1 MTAPSPWAARA
12 SSPVRTVVRASAR
25 RAGQGRSGP
34 LRAEPEPPAPE
45 SEVVVER
52 EPASEIREPGSPLR
66 RVLAGVE
73 SLAMFGGLVA
83 AAMLVGDAWR
93 TSSTDT
99 RVIDGVSLAG
109 VPIGGFDR
117 DRLEPIAANVA
128 ERSLDRELVL
138 TAGPVSTTTSARALG
153 ARPVAE
159 DVVAEAL
166 ALGHSGNLL
175 DDLRV
180 RGQARRGELDLRVG
194 MRFDEQRALEQLLAL
209 APDVDTMS
217 TPTRL
222 DLERRKVL
230 AATRGTALLP
240 YDSLSNVAIGLAA
253 GHDEIALAI
262 AHKAAVPPDEDPLGL
277 IADSLDIG
285 VVLGSFSTPY
295 SMDIAVADRTHNLK
309 VGAAALDGTVIMP
322 GELFSFNAV
331 VGERSVE
338 AGYRYAPG
346 IEAGQLVD
354 VVGGG
359 ICQVASTIFGAGFF
373 AGLEI
378 VDARPHSR
386 PSAYVD
392 MGLDATV
399 VWPSVD
405 LVLRNQFEFPIVLHM
420 RVSQGQVHAEVL
432 GPRRPYQVAF
442 ERTLKEATPY
452 ETVVRD
458 DPKLRSGADML
469 VQRGMRGFELE
480 RVRKLYQGGEVVAT
494 EVAELEYPPTR
505 EIIRRGTNPSGELP
519 EHKQLPALRDPAAS
533 MRIMQ

>member
-12 SSPVRTVVRASAR
+12 ASPVRTVVRPAAR
-25 RAGQGRSGP
+25 RSTSTREV
-34 LRAEPEPPAPE
+34 RAIPE
-45 SEVVVER
+45 SEPESEAAPRPATAPGER
-52 EPASEIREPGSPLR
+52 QPPGP
-66 RVLAGVE
+66 RVLAGLE
-73 SLAMFGGLVA
+73 SLAMVAGLVA
-83 AAMLVGDAWR
+83 AAVMVGGAWR
-93 TSSTDT
+93 SSVTDD
-99 RVIDGVSLAG
+99 RVIEGVRLAG
-109 VPIGGFDR
+109 APIGGFER
-117 DRLEPIAANVA
+117 ARLEPLAVDLA
-128 ERSLDRELVL
+128 ERSLDRELIL
-138 TAGPVSTTTSARALG
+138 RAGTVDTTSSARALG
-153 ARPVAE
+153 ALPFAE
-159 DVVAEAL
+159 GVVDEAL
-166 ALGHSGNLL
+166 ALGHTGNLL
-175 DDLRV
+175 EDLRV
-180 RGQARRGELDLRVG
+180 RGQARRGEIDLRVG
-194 MRFDEQRALEQLLAL
+194 MRFDEQRALEQLVMLG
-209 APDVDTMS
+209 PDVDTMS

-222 DLERRKVL
+222 DLERRKIL
-230 AATRGTALLP
+230 AASQGTALLP

-253 GHDEIALAI
+253 GLDVIELAVAHKPAI
-262 AHKAAVPPDEDPLGL
+262 AASEDPLGL
-277 IADSLDIG
+277 IADQLDIG
-285 VVLGSFSTPY
+285 MVLGSFSTPY
-295 SMDIAVADRTHNLK
+295 SMDVAVADRTHNLK

-322 GELFSFNAV
+322 GEQFSFNAV

-354 VVGGG
+354 VIGGG

-399 VWPSVD
+399 VWPNVD

-420 RVSQGQVHAEVL
+420 TVSQGQVHAEVL

-442 ERTLKEATPY
+442 ERTLKEAKPY

-458 DPKLRSGADML
+458 DPKLRQGADLL
-469 VQRGMRGFELE
+469 VQRGMRGFVLE
-480 RVRKLYQGGEVVAT
+480 RVRKLYQGGEVVTT

-505 EIIRRGTNPSGELP
+505 EIIRRGTNPAGEQP
-519 EHKQLPALRDPAAS
+519 ERKPMPALRDPAAS